1 MHCGLQ
7 VGRETVANLCP
18 SCGEMLTKWVDY
30 CPTCGEA
37 LDEGQRKRV
46 HPPGSRPFRKLQVDP
61 VSGTAQCS
69 ECLTQVDPDDSYCWA
84 CGTRLVAIRPGE
96 QPSSGDPETRVDT
109 LPAGAWLALAGGLLM
124 AVGSFLPWLQ
134 ATVFVTTITRNGMQ
148 MGDNMGFSADGVIT
162 LVLGVITCVI
172 GLSRL
177 LHFSMPRFLYS
188 STVITGLIAGA
199 ITIYDATQV
208 HKFVASI
215 GNNSVTASMGYGL
228 WVLLIGCAL
237 AILGGFVVR
246 FAPKPTTQ
254 PVAVAKLDDEA
265 ISSMS
270 ATAVAPAMDAP
281 AAASVPPTMSV
292 ADELSKLAALLDRG
306 LLTADEFAA
315 EKARLLVILR

>member
-1 MHCGLQ
+1 
-7 VGRETVANLCP
+7 VALERQGGFC
-18 SCGEMLTKWVDY
+18 TH
-30 CPTCGEA
+30 CGEA
-37 LDEGQRKRV
+37 FSDRRRKNTQAPDKRPSLAPLSGISDDEKRC
-46 HPPGSRPFRKLQVDP
+46 P
-61 VSGTAQCS
+61 
-69 ECLTQVDPDDSYCWA
+69 ECLTSVAEAASFCPE
-84 CGTRLVAIRPGE
+84 CGTRFGAVKPEASTATERVSE
-96 QPSSGDPETRVDT
+96 APSATVDT

-215 GNNSVTASMGYGL
+215 GNNSVAASMGYGL

-246 FAPKPTTQ
+246 FAPKPTTR

-265 ISSMS
+265 ISSVS
-270 ATAVAPAMDAP
+270 ATAVAPATDTP
-281 AAASVPPTMSV
+281 AATSVAPTMSV

-315 EKARLLVILR
+315 EKARLLG